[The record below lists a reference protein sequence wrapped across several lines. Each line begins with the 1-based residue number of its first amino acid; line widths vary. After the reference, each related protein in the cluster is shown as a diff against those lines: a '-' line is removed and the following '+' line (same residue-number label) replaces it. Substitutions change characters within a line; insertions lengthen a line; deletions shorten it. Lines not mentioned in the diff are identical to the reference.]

1 MLAQRWKSL
10 GLQAFQYFS
19 KSRGKRSAV
28 VTKDEDLK
36 TGCEQIGRSARISSG
51 VARKL
56 MAAVNVEG
64 SMILL
69 YIPFR
74 PGQFKCLLNNR
85 PRLRS
90 LLN

>member
-1 MLAQRWKSL
+1 MLAQRRKSL

-19 KSRGKRSAV
+19 NSRGNRSAG

-36 TGCEQIGRSARISSG
+36 TGCEQIGRSARISFG
-51 VARKL
+51 LARKL

-69 YIPFR
+69 YTPFR
-74 PGQFKCLLNNR
+74 PGQFNLTMPLEQQTKAA
-85 PRLRS
+85 
-90 LLN
+90 